1 MSHSINYL
9 PSSPKNESS
18 FLLFSS
24 SAPAFLVGSSDP
36 TFFDKFPFSDLLPQM
51 TTVNEVVMNASNDSV
66 FEASDLTDENLSS
79 KIQTIEQITCLI
91 LGAFGLF
98 GAFLVIM
105 VYNYKHKTTLSEQM
119 ITALACVD
127 FCYNFFYML
136 IVTLNTH
143 LIVEK
148 SDFVFKVFTSANYF
162 LFGFSVISSFLL
174 ICLITVNRF
183 YAICR
188 PTEYKTVFNKKR
200 VRITLCSVFVAAFAQ
215 GSLNG
220 AFVWLPKLV
229 QKIIDHEFILMMD
242 INVSGAS
249 GLMCLVYVKVL
260 LKLAKQRRR
269 LASHSRLDAEKSG
282 AAQKQQP
289 KIK

>member
-1 MSHSINYL
+1 ML
-9 PSSPKNESS
+9 
-18 FLLFSS
+18 S
-24 SAPAFLVGSSDP
+24 SASFVDGSDSLALADI
-36 TFFDKFPFSDLLPQM
+36 FSQM
-51 TTVNEVVMNASNDSV
+51 TAASEATASGTITGGLNSSNDSV
-66 FEASDLTDENLSS
+66 FAASDLVDENLSS

-143 LIVEK
+143 VIVEK
-148 SDFVFKVFTSANYF
+148 SAFVFKVFTSANYF

-200 VRITLCSVFVAAFAQ
+200 VRLTLCSVFVAAFAQ
-215 GSLNG
+215 GLLNG
-220 AFVWLPKLV
+220 AFVWLPKLL

-249 GLMCLVYVKVL
+249 GLMCLVYVKVT
-260 LKLAKQRRR
+260 
-269 LASHSRLDAEKSG
+269 DVEAEKNWLFTSFLLNNHQTLSCTLG
-282 AAQKQQP
+282 SN
-289 KIK
+289 